1 LRPLPVGQVRAISID
16 LILGVSK
23 PILGEM
29 AKRIWWSMY
38 ALEVESSLNCGRP
51 SIPLPKK
58 FSDIVCIRN
67 QDIFIDYPT
76 TFDDEVALVLALL
89 IERLSIVRIPTSL
102 LQRHVPVSTIL
113 LGWPDSLV
121 SSARSS
127 KW

>member
-1 LRPLPVGQVRAISID
+1 VGDQV
-16 LILGVSK
+16 
-23 PILGEM
+23 
-29 AKRIWWSMY
+29 
-38 ALEVESSLNCGRP
+38 SLF
-51 SIPLPKK
+51 LKK